1 MQTQK
6 TPLGALLLLIV
17 FVVAALIYLCLAAVT
32 GFSTLVAFIDHQ
44 AKAVSQMN
52 IVAAFGL
59 EFVLV
64 LIPAYFNL
72 RKNMGGQ
79 DADRPVRVS
88 FAAWLAGVGVT
99 VIAAALGLGYLVS
112 GKPPFDAI
120 FLPVFTVLAVLT
132 PIALLFGLAVRRLE
146 AGTRWR
152 FWSVFGLGM
161 TVGPLILI
169 VTELLVGVFVLVGV
183 VAYVMLIPGLADELM
198 RVSAQLRVLSDP
210 TEAVMLLE
218 PYLSN
223 PKVLAL
229 AIGYIAVLVPL
240 MEEIVKPIGVWLFAR
255 QIPTPAEG
263 FVLGALSGAAY
274 GLVESLGVSNVSG
287 ADWVT
292 LVAARMGTGLL
303 HIGASGLMGW
313 GIVSMVQ
320 ERRYLRGLLAYLGAV
335 LLHGVWNGM
344 TILFGFSN
352 VLNAAETNHLAHLTV
367 PAFGTLVML
376 ALGMFFLILH
386 ANRKLQP
393 APFPTPAP
401 VPVSEPLPALEPDP
415 VPEEP
420 RATE

>member
-1 MQTQK
+1 
-6 TPLGALLLLIV
+6 
-17 FVVAALIYLCLAAVT
+17 
-32 GFSTLVAFIDHQ
+32 
-44 AKAVSQMN
+44 
-52 IVAAFGL
+52 
-59 EFVLV
+59 
-64 LIPAYFNL
+64 
-72 RKNMGGQ
+72 
-79 DADRPVRVS
+79 
-88 FAAWLAGVGVT
+88 
-99 VIAAALGLGYLVS
+99 
-112 GKPPFDAI
+112 
-120 FLPVFTVLAVLT
+120 
-132 PIALLFGLAVRRLE
+132 
-146 AGTRWR
+146 
-152 FWSVFGLGM
+152 
-161 TVGPLILI
+161 
-169 VTELLVGVFVLVGV
+169 
-183 VAYVMLIPGLADELM
+183 
-198 RVSAQLRVLSDP
+198 
-210 TEAVMLLE
+210 MLLE

-335 LLHGVWNGM
+335 SLHGVWNGM

>member
-6 TPLGALLLLIV
+6 AHVGALFLLIV

-32 GFSTLVAFIDHQ
+32 GVSALISFFDHSTTIASKTNV
-44 AKAVSQMN
+44 VG
-52 IVAAFGL
+52 AFGL
-59 EFVLV
+59 EFLLV
-64 LIPAYFNL
+64 LIPAYLNL

-79 DADRPVRVS
+79 DVDHPVRIP
-88 FAAWLAGVGVT
+88 FAVWQVGAALT
-99 VIAAALGLGYLVS
+99 IIAAAFGLGYLVS
-112 GKPPFDAI
+112 DKQPFDAI
-120 FLPVFTVLAVLT
+120 LLPIFTVLAVLT
-132 PIALLFGLAVRRLE
+132 PILLLFGLAVRRLE

-169 VTELLVGVFVLVGV
+169 VTELLVGVVMLVGV

-240 MEEIVKPIGVWLFAR
+240 MEELVKPIGVWIFAR
-255 QIPTPAEG
+255 QIRTPAEG

-274 GLVESLGVSNVSG
+274 GLVESLGVANVSG

-292 LVAARMGTGLL
+292 LVGARMGTGLL
-303 HIGASGLMGW
+303 HIGTSGLMGW

-320 ERRYLRGLLAYLGAV
+320 ERRYLRGLLAYLGSV
-335 LLHGVWNGM
+335 WMHGVWNGM
-344 TILFGFSN
+344 TILFGFSS
-352 VLNAAETNHLAHLTV
+352 VLSAAGTNHLSNLAV
-367 PAFGTLVML
+367 PALGSMAVLGI
-376 ALGMFFLILH
+376 GMFFLLLH
-386 ANRKLQP
+386 ANRRLRP
-393 APFPTPAP
+393 APIPTPAP
-401 VPVSEPLPALEPDP
+401 APVSAPLPAPEPDP
-415 VPEEP
+415 APEEP
-420 RATE
+420 RSTE

>member
-6 TPLGALLLLIV
+6 THVGALFLLIV

-32 GFSTLVAFIDHQ
+32 GFSALISFFDHSTAVAS
-44 AKAVSQMN
+44 KAN
-52 IVAAFGL
+52 IVGAFGL
-59 EFVLV
+59 EFLLV
-64 LIPAYFNL
+64 LIPAYLNL

-79 DADRPVRVS
+79 DVDHPVRIP
-88 FAAWLAGVGVT
+88 FAPWQIGAGVT
-99 VIAAALGLGYLVS
+99 VIVAAFGLGYLVS
-112 GKPPFDAI
+112 DKQPFDAM
-120 FLPVFTVLAVLT
+120 FLPIFTVLAVLT
-132 PIALLFGLAVRRLE
+132 PIMLLFGLAVRRLE
-146 AGTRWR
+146 AGTSWR

-161 TVGPLILI
+161 TIGPLILI
-169 VTELLVGVFVLVGV
+169 VTELLVGVVMLVGV

-240 MEEIVKPIGVWLFAR
+240 MEEVIKPIGVWIFAR
-255 QIPTPAEG
+255 QIRTPAEG

-274 GLVESLGVSNVSG
+274 GLVESLGVANVSG

-292 LVAARMGTGLL
+292 LIAARMGTGLL
-303 HIGASGLMGW
+303 HIGTSGLMGW

-335 LLHGVWNGM
+335 SMHGVWNGM
-344 TILFGFSN
+344 TILFGFSTALS
-352 VLNAAETNHLAHLTV
+352 VTETNRLSNLAIPALGAMTV
-367 PAFGTLVML
+367 L
-376 ALGMFFLILH
+376 AIGMFFLLLH
-386 ANRKLQP
+386 ANRRLRP
-393 APFPTPAP
+393 APIPAP
-401 VPVSEPLPALEPDP
+401 APASEPLPAPEPDP
-415 VPEEP
+415 NPVSEEP